1 MILPIVFDIFNRK
14 VPLARI
20 CENEIY
26 FRYPRTTNVGK
37 YPSGYFK
44 ARPLESPFGYYATLV
59 LN

>member
-1 MILPIVFDIFNRK
+1 MILQIIYDRFNRK

-20 CENEIY
+20 RENEIY
-26 FRYPRTTNVGK
+26 FQHPRTTNVGK